1 MGQWKSCKVPITLIK
16 PLSTRIMGPVLVSY
30 VYEEKGTYWLFGLCA
45 TSLLATGIVTSVAYR
60 HLVPLREG
68 LGADPEERAAIPL
81 MVNTDQRLEGNKEET
96 LSQTEKRQQE
106 DEKLEGDPQQAKTS
120 LTGGNQDQDKS

>member
-1 MGQWKSCKVPITLIK
+1 M
-16 PLSTRIMGPVLVSY
+16 
-30 VYEEKGTYWLFGLCA
+30 A
-45 TSLLATGIVTSVAYR
+45 
-60 HLVPLREG
+60 LREP

-81 MVNTDQRLEGNKEET
+81 MENTNQRLEGNKEET

-120 LTGGNQDQDKS
+120 LTVRDQDQDKS

>member
-1 MGQWKSCKVPITLIK
+1 M
-16 PLSTRIMGPVLVSY
+16 
-30 VYEEKGTYWLFGLCA
+30 
-45 TSLLATGIVTSVAYR
+45 
-60 HLVPLREG
+60 PLREG

-81 MVNTDQRLEGNKEET
+81 MENTNQRLEFLLEGNKEET

-106 DEKLEGDPQQAKTS
+106 DEKLEGDPQEAKTS